1 MAILGR
7 SLHTADGG
15 ESWVQ
20 QTPGEFHMLK
30 EVFFLNEKEGWSVGW
45 PGIVI
50 HTANGGLTWTQQKTP
65 TYNELYALYFI
76 DNKTGW
82 VTGQF
87 GEILHTKDG
96 GKTWRFQPS
105 GTEANLNKVYFA
117 DEKHGLIVGD
127 GGVILTTTNGGKK
140 WEKQESDTENDLYG
154 FALSPEGMV
163 AVGKGGIAMRYSVDA
178 EELPAELPP
187 LAERTEATDVVEEP
201 EVVEEVTYHWDIVR
215 QATWQTDFTDTYF
228 HRTGG

>member
-1 MAILGR
+1 M
-7 SLHTADGG
+7 
-15 ESWVQ
+15 Q

-30 EVFFLNEKEGWSVGW
+30 EVFFLNDKEGWSVGW

-82 VTGQF
+82 VTAQF

-96 GKTWRFQPS
+96 GKTWKFQRS

-117 DEKHGLIVGD
+117 DAKHGLIVGD
-127 GGVILTTTNGGKK
+127 SGVILTTTNGGS
-140 WEKQESDTENDLYG
+140 EMGEAGERYG
-154 FALSPEGMV
+154 ERPLRIRPFAGRD
-163 AVGKGGIAMRYSVDA
+163 GR
-178 EELPAELPP
+178 
-187 LAERTEATDVVEEP
+187 RRQR
-201 EVVEEVTYHWDIVR
+201 WDCN
-215 QATWQTDFTDTYF
+215 ALLC
-228 HRTGG
+228 